1 MHLLQIWPGWMHA
14 CAAATAAEDH
24 HHDYRCLVSP
34 GSPLRMTA
42 RSRILLRQFHLWLG
56 LGLGG
61 LFALLGATGSALVFY
76 IEIDKA
82 LHPALEQSVA
92 GHGPD
97 WSSPVWE
104 RALATGR
111 SRWHDPHG
119 SWSFEVTG
127 EPDAIPARYYPSD
140 HHSHHGDREMVWFSA
155 DGTQILRAEP
165 WGGYLM
171 SWLYE
176 LHMHLLAGEIGSQ
189 IVGWSG
195 FAVLALLVSG
205 IIVWWPRGSWR
216 KAFAFKRNA
225 VALRRL
231 RDLHKLTG
239 VWSMALLFIL
249 VGTGALLALPTIKA
263 QLLTAVI
270 TAPDKV
276 PEPQSSASSG
286 PQISV
291 TQALTAA
298 HRAMPGARLAFIDVP
313 GVGSEPFRMRVRL
326 PGDPHRRFPSSFI
339 FVDQYSAAVLAVYDV
354 RHGNAS
360 TATAKWIRVLHDG
373 SVAGL
378 STRIL
383 AVILGLVP
391 LGLFVTGFLHWRRR
405 LAARAQLHATGS
417 LS

>member
-1 MHLLQIWPGWMHA
+1 
-14 CAAATAAEDH
+14 
-24 HHDYRCLVSP
+24 
-34 GSPLRMTA
+34 MTA
-42 RSRILLRQFHLWLG
+42 RSRILLRQLHLWLG

-61 LFALLGATGSALVFY
+61 LFALLGATGSSLVFY

-82 LHPALEQSVA
+82 LHPAIEQTVA
-92 GHGPD
+92 GNGPD
-97 WSSPVWE
+97 WSSPVWD
-104 RALATGR
+104 RALATAR
-111 SRWHDPHG
+111 SRWDNPHG
-119 SWSFEVTG
+119 SWSFEATG
-127 EPDAIPARYYPSD
+127 EPGAIPARYYPSD

-176 LHMHLLAGEIGSQ
+176 LHMHLLAGEVGSQ

-195 FAVLALLVSG
+195 FAMLALLVSG
-205 IIVWWPRGSWR
+205 IVVWWPRGSWR

-270 TAPDKV
+270 VAPDKV
-276 PEPQSSASSG
+276 PDPQSGESEG
-286 PQISV
+286 QQITVSR
-291 TQALTAA
+291 ALAAA
-298 HRAMPGARLAFIDVP
+298 HRAMPDARLASIDVP
-313 GVGSEPFRMRVRL
+313 GAGSEPFRMRVQL

-339 FVDQYSAAVLAVYDV
+339 FIDQYSGAVLAVHDV
-354 RHGNAS
+354 RRGNAS
-360 TATAKWIRVLHDG
+360 TTTAKWIRVLHDG
-373 SVAGL
+373 SIAGL

-383 AVILGLVP
+383 AVILGFVP

-405 LAARAQLHATGS
+405 LAARAQSNKTGRFS
-417 LS
+417 